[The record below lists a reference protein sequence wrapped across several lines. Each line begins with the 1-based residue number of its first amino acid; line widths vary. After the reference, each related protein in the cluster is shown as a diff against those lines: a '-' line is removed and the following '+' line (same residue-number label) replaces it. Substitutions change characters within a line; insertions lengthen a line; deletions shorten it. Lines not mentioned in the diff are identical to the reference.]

1 MMIRRHVAVVS
12 AGGWMLVAASS
23 FGVAGQAGLP
33 VRPTGSLEIV
43 SGPTECAG
51 QTCYEVRVTCPE
63 VASPARALVKVASPE
78 GMGERGTILFTTGGA
93 GMTLYEATGRGAE
106 ILERA
111 RTAGFRTVQLQWLDG
126 WLFASEGAREGHAR
140 LACRPA
146 TVARWVHEHLAATE
160 AEQPF
165 CATGHSGGA
174 AQTSYMLSHYGLEE
188 ILDGVVP
195 TGGPPSARMDLSCD
209 RANPAHAEVAYPDW
223 AANVVD
229 AGFGYLPEGNLSEL
243 STFFQEG
250 AGPCAL
256 GDQSFLPALRE
267 ASVASGLGDYVHP
280 HTMVSFVFEGI
291 DDTRAVAQGMQ
302 YVHELQNA
310 GSPMVKVAVVPGVT
324 HAFQTGM
331 YAAESGARQV
341 TDALLDACRIWR

>member
-1 MMIRRHVAVVS
+1 MVIRRHVAAFS
-12 AGGWMLVAASS
+12 AGGWMLVAASFLS
-23 FGVAGQAGLP
+23 VEGQDGLP
-33 VRPTGSLEIV
+33 IKPTGHLEIV
-43 SGPTECAG
+43 SGPAECAG
-51 QTCYEVRVTCPE
+51 STCYEVRVTCPE
-63 VASPARALVKVASPE
+63 VASSARAVVKVTSPE
-78 GMGERGTILFTTGGA
+78 GAVERGTILFTTGGP
-93 GMTLYEATGRGAE
+93 GTTLFEETGRSAE

-111 RTAGFRTVQLQWLDG
+111 RTVGFRTVQLQWIDG
-126 WLFASEGAREGHAR
+126 WLFASEGAEEGHAR

-146 TVARWVHEHLAATE
+146 TVARWVHDHLAATE
-160 AEQPF
+160 PDQPF

-174 AQTSYMLSHYGLEE
+174 AQTTYMLTHYGLEE

-195 TGGPPSARMDLSCD
+195 TGGPPLARMDLSCD

-256 GDQSFLPALRE
+256 GDQSFLPALRD
-267 ASVASGLGDYVHP
+267 ASVASGLGDYVYP

-302 YVHELQNA
+302 YVHELRNA
-310 GSPMVKVAVVPGVT
+310 ESPMVKVAVVPGVT
-324 HAFQTGM
+324 HAFQNGL
-331 YAAESGARQV
+331 YATASGVRQV
-341 TDALLDACRIWR
+341 TDALMEACRVWR